1 MKLVKNNNEE
11 QKTKIV
17 SDKDAEEAFKTI
29 LKWIGEDP
37 EREGLLETPKRVV
50 KAFKE
55 YFKGYRED
63 PNLVLDKTF
72 GDVEGYDDMV
82 VQKNIS
88 VQSHCEHHMA
98 PIIGK
103 AHVAYIPR
111 DRVVGLSKLAR
122 VVEVFSKRLQTQE
135 RLTMQIA
142 NTLMKSLDAKGVAV
156 TIDSTHQCMT
166 MRGIKKE
173 QASTVTNYY
182 LGQFKE
188 DLSYQNRYLR
198 FISTKKIK
206 VSDQFKALILNQEGE
221 KFTREVKSIDKSF
234 LKHGDVTI
242 KVDYSDLNFK
252 DGMILKNGGRL
263 VKEFPHIPG
272 IDFSGTVL
280 ESENSKF
287 KSGDEVI
294 LTGFRVGEIF
304 YGGYSQIAKVNGDF
318 LVKKPNNLTT
328 KQAMILGTA
337 GFTSLMAAFAIKAR
351 EEILLGEKVKNVL
364 VTGAS
369 GGVGSIAV
377 MILNKMGYEV
387 TAVSGKESKADYL
400 KSLGAKNVINR
411 AEFDKDPKLIDKG
424 LWDGVVDTVG
434 GKILANAI
442 VQTNSNGIIA
452 VCGNASTNE
461 LNTNVIPFMLRGIK
475 LWGMDSANCSIR
487 RREFIWGEAS
497 KLIDFDLLEN
507 SIQTV
512 NLEELIET
520 YPKILKGEIS
530 GRVLVDL
537 NK

>member
-1 MKLVKNNNEE
+1 M
-11 QKTKIV
+11 
-17 SDKDAEEAFKTI
+17 
-29 LKWIGEDP
+29 
-37 EREGLLETPKRVV
+37 
-50 KAFKE
+50 
-55 YFKGYRED
+55 
-63 PNLVLDKTF
+63 
-72 GDVEGYDDMV
+72 
-82 VQKNIS
+82 
-88 VQSHCEHHMA
+88 
-98 PIIGK
+98 
-103 AHVAYIPR
+103 
-111 DRVVGLSKLAR
+111 
-122 VVEVFSKRLQTQE
+122 
-135 RLTMQIA
+135 
-142 NTLMKSLDAKGVAV
+142 
-156 TIDSTHQCMT
+156 
-166 MRGIKKE
+166 
-173 QASTVTNYY
+173 
-182 LGQFKE
+182 
-188 DLSYQNRYLR
+188 
-198 FISTKKIK
+198 
-206 VSDQFKALILNQEGE
+206 SDQFKAIILNQEGD

-304 YGGYSQIAKVNGDF
+304 YGGYSQVAKVNGDF
-318 LVKKPNNLTT
+318 LVKKPKDLTT
-328 KQAMILGTA
+328 RQAMILGTA

-369 GGVGSIAV
+369 GGVGSVAV
-377 MILNKMGYEV
+377 MILNKMGYDV
-387 TAVSGKESKADYL
+387 TAVSGKSSKSDYL

-442 VQTNSNGIIA
+442 VQTNPTGIIA

-512 NLEELIET
+512 GLEELIET
-520 YPKILKGEIS
+520 FPKILKGEIS
-530 GRVLVDL
+530 GRILVDL